1 MGRGVCNMIIGIDP
15 GMSGAIAVRSQGW
28 IWIYD
33 IPTVRTSKATAN
45 NKREQNDYNFQALHE
60 IICSIANHLKD
71 GEQVTVVCEYSAG
84 MAFKKTRFREERSD
98 DSKTAWKI
106 GYGFGVVRA
115 LFALYGLDFTYT
127 PRPGDWKRKL
137 KLTDSSLTYTQ
148 KKEKARLEAIR
159 LFPELE
165 KYLKRKKDSDRAEA
179 LLLTVWAEMK
189 R

>member
-1 MGRGVCNMIIGIDP
+1 MIIGIDP

-33 IPTVRTSKATAN
+33 IPTKKDNVISGN
-45 NKREQNDYNFQALHE
+45 NKKVKNDYDFYKLNQIIRSIISHWDGKEE
-60 IICSIANHLKD
+60 IMI
-71 GEQVTVVCEYSAG
+71 VCEYSGG
-84 MAFKKTRFREERSD
+84 MSFGKTKFREARRD

-106 GYGFGVVRA
+106 GYGFGVIRA
-115 LFALYGLDFTYT
+115 IFGIHALCFNHT

-137 KLTDSSLTYTQ
+137 GLADSGLTYPQ
-148 KKEKARLEAIR
+148 KKEKSRLKALE

-165 KYLKRKKDSDRAEA
+165 KHLKRKKDSDRAEA

-189 R
+189 GAKK